1 MEEKEVKLIED
12 SIGNINAILNVINV
26 YCEYNEDE
34 EGTIFL
40 LPILENMRIEV
51 DKILKILEW

>member
-40 LPILENMRIEV
+40 LPILEKMRIEV